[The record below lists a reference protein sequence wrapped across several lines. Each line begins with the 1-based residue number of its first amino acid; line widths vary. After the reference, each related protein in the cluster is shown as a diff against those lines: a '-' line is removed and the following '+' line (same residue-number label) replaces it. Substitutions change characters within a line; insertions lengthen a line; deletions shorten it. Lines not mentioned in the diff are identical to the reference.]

1 LLDSGSLTVLM
12 MLLPS
17 FALVVPQ
24 DAPAFGTGSPAFAAV
39 RWLWFLSIIGVIGAV
54 TFRFLVA
61 GNARGLAPAV
71 RSESIARAARVGLVS
86 AAFAIA
92 AAALRLVAQSIA
104 LLGEIGADVMIL
116 LTGTTWGTAWIIHAA
131 AATAA
136 LAAFGL
142 AVRGVPGAWALAAIA
157 VPGLAA
163 SPSLSGHAA
172 AVQSLQPIPIVADI
186 LHVAA
191 GGTWIGGLL
200 VLFAAGLP
208 AARSDGPLGGHFD
221 RLVAAFSP
229 IALASAAIILATGAF
244 ASLIHI
250 GSPADLITTRWGQ
263 LLTLK
268 IAAALAV
275 AAFGARNFLRLR
287 HGILEPAGAERLRQS
302 AAAELAIGAIVL
314 LVTAFLVATSPPSEE
329 RDTAMSPS
337 ISTEAGGRPAAPPIL
352 VTNRR

>member
-1 LLDSGSLTVLM
+1 M
-12 MLLPS
+12 YMLLPS
-17 FALVVPQ
+17 FALAVPQ
-24 DAPAFGTGSPAFAAV
+24 DALAFGTGSPAYAAV

-71 RSESIARAARVGLVS
+71 RDESIARAAWVGLAC

-92 AAALRLVAQSIA
+92 AAGLRLVAQSIA
-104 LLGEIGADVMIL
+104 LLGEIGPDVMIL

-142 AVRGVPGAWALAAIA
+142 AVREVSGSWALAMIAI
-157 VPGLAA
+157 PGLAA
-163 SPSLSGHAA
+163 SPALSGHAV
-172 AVQSLQPIPIVADI
+172 AVQPLQPIPIIADI

-208 AARSDGPLGGHFD
+208 AAHSGRPLADQFE

-229 IALASAAIILATGAF
+229 VALASAAIILATGAF

-250 GSPADLITTRWGQ
+250 GAPADLITTRWGQ

-268 IAAALAV
+268 IAAAFAV

-287 HGILEPAGAERLRQS
+287 HRVLEPAGAEHLRRS
-302 AAAELAIGAIVL
+302 AVAELAIGAIVL
-314 LVTAFLVATSPPSEE
+314 LITAFLVAASPPTDEQ
-329 RDTAMSPS
+329 DVAMSPS
-337 ISTEAGGRPAAPPIL
+337 ISTAGAGELRVAEIPESSD
-352 VTNRR
+352 